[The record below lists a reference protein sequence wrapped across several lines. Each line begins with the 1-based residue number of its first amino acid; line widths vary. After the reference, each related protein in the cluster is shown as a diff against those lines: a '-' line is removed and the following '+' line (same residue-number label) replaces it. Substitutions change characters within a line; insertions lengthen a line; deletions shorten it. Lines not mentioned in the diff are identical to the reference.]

1 VNLEMVDTGFVEK
14 ALIGSI
20 LNDPDRRAD
29 VPWLTAADF
38 TNPLCRAVWAHL
50 ETDNSPG
57 GAPGLDLVALSQ
69 ALGVPGGLHPT
80 LRSPSALAELL
91 LDAPLRPAIPDYGRV
106 LVEMA
111 TRREITAMGL
121 RLESRAKDEPERI
134 LAESANT
141 IAAVNRLDRR
151 WRATRDE
158 RARPVEAGSDTPAP
172 AAPPPDPGP
181 ATGPFATW
189 TPCEGI
195 DQQMAHKAVL
205 GAVVYDCP
213 RGVRGHLLATITVDD
228 FTHAPCAATWRAV
241 NTLAAAG
248 TAIDEITVAWQAL
261 RQQSRQGAGLTC
273 SELRELQPAAP
284 LHASGAT
291 RLLRTSLGHITHN
304 THSAATRAA
313 ADLTADLGSVLA
325 TTSNAAT
332 RVAVSAQRLSAP
344 RA

>member
-1 VNLEMVDTGFVEK
+1 MVNTQFVEK

-38 TNPLCRAVWAHL
+38 TNPLCRALWARL
-50 ETDNSPG
+50 ETDNSLDS
-57 GAPGLDLVALSQ
+57 APGLDLVALSQ
-69 ALGVPGGLHPT
+69 ALGAPGGLHPT

-106 LVEMA
+106 LVEMS

-134 LAESANT
+134 LAETANT

-151 WRATRDE
+151 WRATRDDG
-158 RARPVEAGSDTPAP
+158 ARPEPGSGTAAP
-172 AAPPPDPGP
+172 AASPPDRGP
-181 ATGPFATW
+181 ATGPLPTS

-195 DQQMAHKAVL
+195 DQQIAHKAVL
-205 GAVVYDCP
+205 GAVIYDRP
-213 RGVRGHLLATITVDD
+213 RGVRAHLLATITVDD
-228 FTHAPCAATWRAV
+228 FTHARCAATWRAI
-241 NTLAAAG
+241 NSLAAAG

-261 RQQSRQGAGLTC
+261 RQQSRYGAGLT
-273 SELRELQPAAP
+273 SPELRELQTAAP

-291 RLLRTSLGHITHN
+291 RLLRTSLEHITHN
-304 THSAATRAA
+304 THSATTRAA
-313 ADLTADLGSVLA
+313 EDLTADLGSILA
-325 TTSNAAT
+325 TTSDAST
-332 RVAVSAQRLSAP
+332 RVAASAQRLSAP
-344 RA
+344 GA

>member
-1 VNLEMVDTGFVEK
+1 MVDTQFVEK
-14 ALIGSI
+14 AMIGAI
-20 LNDPDRRAD
+20 LNDPDRRAE

-57 GAPGLDLVALSQ
+57 GAPVLDLVALSQ
-69 ALGVPGGLHPT
+69 ALGAAGGLHPS

-106 LVEMA
+106 LVEMS
-111 TRREITAMGL
+111 TRRQITALGL

-134 LAESANT
+134 LAETANT

-158 RARPVEAGSDTPAP
+158 RARPVEPGSGTARHS
-172 AAPPPDPGP
+172 AAPPDPGP
-181 ATGPFATW
+181 ATGPLTTS
-189 TPCEGI
+189 TPCDGI
-195 DQQMAHKAVL
+195 DQQIAHKAVL
-205 GAVVYDCP
+205 GAVIYDCP
-213 RGVRGHLLATITVDD
+213 RGVRAHLLATITVDD
-228 FTHAPCAATWRAV
+228 FTHARYAATWRAV

-261 RQQSRQGAGLTC
+261 RQQSRYGAGLTC
-273 SELRELQPAAP
+273 SALRELQPAAP
-284 LHASGAT
+284 LYASGAT
-291 RLLRTSLGHITHN
+291 RLLRTSLEHITRN
-304 THSAATRAA
+304 THSATTRAA
-313 ADLTADLGSVLA
+313 AEMTADLGSVLA